1 MEQVAIFE
9 EKISLSP
16 LDFRAEI
23 TTFDSIL
30 LEKLR
35 VKMEGKCSQHGY
47 VIPNTLQILSR
58 SLGYG
63 EKGRFTADFM
73 YYIKAQGKV
82 YNPPDG
88 SIVEG
93 EVIRKNKMGLYLIIE
108 DAIRVM
114 VPRDLHIGNEQF
126 DNVEIGERVTVQIK
140 KSQFQVND
148 THILSVGVLYGTQ
161 EQQPV
166 EDEKLPVIEKPVVE
180 KPPATIIPAAED
192 EDELEE
198 EEEEEE

>member
-16 LDFRAEI
+16 LDLRADI
-23 TTFDSIL
+23 TSFDTIL
-30 LEKLR
+30 LDKLR
-35 VKMEGKCSQHGY
+35 KKIEGKCSTHGY

-63 EKGRFTADFM
+63 EKGRFTADFL

-88 SIVEG
+88 FVVEG
-93 EVIRKNKMGLYLIIE
+93 EVIRKNKMGLYLVLE
-108 DAIRVM
+108 DAIRIM
-114 VPRDLHIGNEQF
+114 VPRDLHIGSEEF
-126 DNVEIGERVTVQIK
+126 DSIQIGERVSVQIK

-148 THILSVGVLYGTQ
+148 SHILCVGILSSVN
-161 EQQPV
+161 
-166 EDEKLPVIEKPVVE
+166 EKPVVVQPVVVQE
-180 KPPATIIPAAED
+180 PVVVETNTDSTLNSDAED
-192 EDELEE
+192 DENSEVEE
-198 EEEEEE
+198 EAE